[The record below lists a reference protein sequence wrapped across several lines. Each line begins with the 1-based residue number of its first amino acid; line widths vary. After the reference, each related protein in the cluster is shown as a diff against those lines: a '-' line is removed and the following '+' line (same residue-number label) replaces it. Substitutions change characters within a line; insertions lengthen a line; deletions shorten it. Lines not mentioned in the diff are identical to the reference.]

1 MKLYLIFKE
10 GGHYPVFAF
19 TLLEALDAADQ
30 LDAAYSDWVPPRAP
44 ASVVAVDAVPV
55 DRA

>member
-55 DRA
+55 DRT